1 MKTMKQLIR
10 YFFLVLAISV
20 TGASMAQDSSKA
32 KPKRSPEELTKMQ
45 TLQYKRKLSLT
56 TDQEPKVSEVLLDY
70 STKLVAARDSK
81 GGKLKKMQEVKHLTD
96 AKDQSM
102 KEILTEQQYTEYLKL
117 MEEQKEKLKEKR
129 GGQLQ
134 KR

>member
-1 MKTMKQLIR
+1 MKQLIR
-10 YFFLVLAISV
+10 FFLFALTISL
-20 TGASMAQDSSKA
+20 TGNLMAQDSSKA

-45 TLQYKRKLSLT
+45 TQQFKRKLSLT
-56 TDQEPKVSEVLLDY
+56 ADQEPKVSAVLLDY

-81 GGKLKKMQEVKHLTD
+81 GGKMKKMQEVKHLTD

-102 KEILTEQQYTEYLKL
+102 KGILTEQQYTDYLKL

-129 GGQLQ
+129 GGQGAR
-134 KR
+134 K